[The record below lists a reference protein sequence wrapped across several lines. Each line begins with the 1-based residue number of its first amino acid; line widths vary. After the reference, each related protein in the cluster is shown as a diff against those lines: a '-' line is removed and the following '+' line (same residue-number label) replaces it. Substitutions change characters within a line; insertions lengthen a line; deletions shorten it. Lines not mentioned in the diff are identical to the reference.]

1 MLVNEGSGLAK
12 NLVVNEALP
21 SALEFVSSDPNLS
34 AQDSSGGQQ
43 FRWRVPELAPG
54 DTAVLRVTVRL
65 RPSQTADQ
73 TLTTRHSLSYQ
84 DTNGNSYSG
93 Q

>member
-1 MLVNEGSGLAK
+1 T
-12 NLVVNEALP
+12 LP
-21 SALEFVSSDPNLS
+21 PALEFVSSDPNLR
-34 AQDSSGGQQ
+34 AEDASGGQQ
-43 FRWRVPELAPG
+43 FRWRVSELAPG

-65 RPSQTADQ
+65 RPNQSADQ

-84 DTNGNSYSG
+84 DTNSNNYSG